1 MLHQRLLL
9 LNTYR
14 SSLINIS
21 SLTYSCPSI
30 SNEDKTLLAAFNA
43 NIAKIFGDMAT
54 TSSLKEEVSNL
65 TTVSNDCTLPVD
77 AKSNEVSNFQ
87 SKGRVDINRGNF
99 VITNSNQIIPD
110 FES

>member
-30 SNEDKTLLAAFNA
+30 SNEDKAILAAFNA
-43 NIAKIFGDMAT
+43 KIAKILGDMVT
-54 TSSLKEEVSNL
+54 KSSSKEEVSNL
-65 TTVSNDCTLPVD
+65 TTVS
-77 AKSNEVSNFQ
+77 
-87 SKGRVDINRGNF
+87 
-99 VITNSNQIIPD
+99 
-110 FES
+110 